1 VNLLSKFSPR
11 RKDSHLLYTEALEC
25 MLAGDTDGAFWKLRE
40 LVKGD
45 TNNVSAYIKLG
56 DILREK
62 NKSEQAVKI
71 HQSLIFRRNLRMEV
85 KIEIY
90 RSLAKDYFE
99 MKQFPRAEENAK
111 RILRLD
117 RKNEWAAEFLVRI
130 CEHQKRWQDASLYLK
145 KLERIKGEPNI
156 QNHARYIM
164 MQGRQKEDQ
173 GEIERAKYFYLKT
186 VKMDEK
192 FADPH
197 LYLGN
202 IFQREKDLEKAV
214 ENWIKFAEK
223 SAGSGK
229 QIYNRLET
237 ALFELGR
244 FGDIE
249 EFYRKLMSADGGN
262 TDAVSG
268 LVNVMAAR
276 GEYDQAMTLVDEVLL
291 RNNRS
296 IRARLAK
303 MKLALRKIQKD
314 KLAAE
319 VDEIVDLIHD
329 GKSTPVRSS

>member
-1 VNLLSKFSPR
+1 
-11 RKDSHLLYTEALEC
+11 
-25 MLAGDTDGAFWKLRE
+25 MLIGDTDSAFWKLRE

-62 NKSEQAVKI
+62 DKGEQAVKI
-71 HQSLIFRRNLRMEV
+71 HQSLIFRRNLRTEV

-90 RSLAKDYFE
+90 RSLANDYFQ
-99 MKQFPRAEENAK
+99 MNQFPRAEENAK

-117 RKNEWAAEFLVRI
+117 RKNEWAAKFLVKI
-130 CEHQKRWQDASLYLK
+130 CERRKRWQDASLYLK
-145 KLERIKGEPNI
+145 KLERITGEPDLR
-156 QNHARYIM
+156 NHARYIM
-164 MQGRQKEDQ
+164 MQGRENEDR
-173 GEIERAKYFYLKT
+173 GEIEQAKNCYLKA
-186 VKMDEK
+186 VKTDEQ

-202 IFQREKDLEKAV
+202 IFQRKKDLEK
-214 ENWIKFAEK
+214 
-223 SAGSGK
+223 
-229 QIYNRLET
+229 
-237 ALFELGR
+237 
-244 FGDIE
+244 
-249 EFYRKLMSADGGN
+249 ADGGN

-276 GEYDQAMTLVDEVLL
+276 GEYDQALTLVDEVLL

-303 MKLALRKIQKD
+303 MKLALREIQKD
-314 KLAAE
+314 QLAAE
-319 VDEIVDLIHD
+319 IDEIVDLIHD

>member
-1 VNLLSKFSPR
+1 MNLLSKLFPR
-11 RKDSHLLYTEALEC
+11 RKDSHLLYTEALEH
-25 MLAGDTDGAFWKLRE
+25 MLVGDTDSAFWKLRE

-62 NKSEQAVKI
+62 DKGEQAVKI
-71 HQSLIFRRNLRMEV
+71 HQSLIFRRNLRTEV

-90 RSLAKDYFE
+90 RSLANDYFQ
-99 MKQFPRAEENAK
+99 MNQFPRAEENAK

-117 RKNEWAAEFLVRI
+117 RKNEWAAKFLVKI
-130 CEHQKRWQDASLYLK
+130 CERRKRWQDASLYLK
-145 KLERIKGEPNI
+145 KLERITGEPDLRD
-156 QNHARYIM
+156 HARYIM
-164 MQGRQKEDQ
+164 MQGRENEDR
-173 GEIERAKYFYLKT
+173 GEIEQAKNCYLKA
-186 VKMDEK
+186 VKTDEQ

-214 ENWIKFAEK
+214 EHWMKFAEK

-229 QIYNRLET
+229 QIYVRLEK

-244 FGDIE
+244 FSDVE

-276 GEYDQAMTLVDEVLL
+276 GEYDQALTLVDEVLL

-303 MKLALRKIQKD
+303 MKLALREIQKD
-314 KLAAE
+314 QLAAE
-319 VDEIVDLIHD
+319 IDEIVDLIHD